1 MKRYLPILL
10 AMAVLFAL
18 CAQVNV
24 DKIRDGAIKSVENVK
39 TYRFKLETNTM
50 FLIGN
55 NGAKV
60 TTGSRLLGKIDRV
73 HRRMYLNLLA
83 EVNQFG
89 MSRMMGYEMFVKNYT
104 AYIKMVMP
112 NGTVRWVERKLNSS
126 FWNRS
131 DELDMQVML
140 LKSSDLEYVGERSI
154 NGTKCYVLRL
164 KPDFDALTMY
174 LLNSSVQFPKN
185 GSLAKRYVK
194 NVDVEEWIAEGD
206 YRPMRTTVNVTLE
219 FPMTITMG
227 NLSGSVGIKE
237 FVRTNVTFYGFDEPV
252 NVTIP
257 NVNVSE

>member
-1 MKRYLPILL
+1 MKRYLQIILV
-10 AMAVLFAL
+10 MVVLFAL

-24 DKIRDGAIKSVENVK
+24 DKIRDGAIRSVKNVK

-55 NGAKV
+55 NGAKII
-60 TTGSRLLGKIDRV
+60 TGSRLLGKIDRI

-89 MSRMMGYEMFVKNYT
+89 TSRMMGYEMFVKNYT

-112 NGTVRWVERKLNSS
+112 NGTVKWMKRRLNSS

-131 DELDMQVML
+131 DVLDMQVIL
-140 LKSSDLEYVGERSI
+140 LKSSKLEYVGERSI

-164 KPDFDALTMY
+164 NPDFNTLAMY
-174 LLNSSVQFPKN
+174 LLSSSVQFPKN
-185 GSLAKRYVK
+185 GSLAKKYVK
-194 NVDVEEWIAEGD
+194 SVDVEEWISERD
-206 YRPMRTTVNVTLE
+206 YRPMRTTVNVTLK

-227 NLSGSVGIKE
+227 NLSGSVGINE
-237 FVRTNVTFYGFDEPV
+237 VIRTNVIFYGFDEPV
-252 NVTIP
+252 NVTLP
-257 NVNVSE
+257 NLTSS